1 MNRAF
6 LTAVLVLITVRV
18 VTAGDF
24 ATEMMEATFKL
35 GRGASGTCFL
45 VRREAPDT
53 AVYLVTVGHAFDDNT
68 DETAVVVLRTPQPD
82 GSYQRRDHTITL
94 RRDGKPLWAR
104 HAKHDVAVLRI
115 SEPLPVVVA
124 ALPASALAD
133 AALLKA
139 SAVHLCSP
147 LFVLSYPKG
156 LEANAAGL
164 PVARQGIFAS
174 PPLLPSATHPSFL
187 ADYNAFQGDSGGPV
201 FIAGADNHP
210 LLVGIVTDQHYYD
223 DELKGM
229 YQQHRIRNPLGVV
242 KILHAQYV
250 RETLEAAAKQSE
262 PPSK

>member
-6 LTAVLVLITVRV
+6 LTALIVVLSVRV
-18 VTAGDF
+18 VAGADF

-68 DETAVVVLRTPQPD
+68 DETAVVVLRKPKPD
-82 GSYQRRDHTITL
+82 GSYERHDHTIPL
-94 RRDGKPLWAR
+94 RRGGKPLWVR
-104 HAKHDVAVLRI
+104 HEKQDVAVLRI

-124 ALPASALAD
+124 TLPASALAD
-133 AALLKA
+133 DAQLKA

-147 LFVLSYPKG
+147 LFVLGYPQG

-174 PPLLPSATHPSFL
+174 PPLLPMTTHPTFL
-187 ADYNAFQGDSGGPV
+187 ADYKAFKGDSGGPV
-201 FIAGADNHP
+201 FIAGAGNHP
-210 LLVGIVTDQHYYD
+210 VVVGIATDQHYFV
-223 DELKGM
+223 DEMKGM
-229 YQQHRIRNPLGVV
+229 YEKHVIQNPLGVAI
-242 KILHAQYV
+242 ILHAQYV
-250 RETLEAAAKQSE
+250 RDTIEVAAKQSE